1 MIKNLIF
8 DCGGVVFDV
17 DYSLSLMAFKKLASD
32 PSLFDSISVNQFK
45 HIASEFETGKQT
57 IDEFYE
63 NIREKYYLKA
73 TNNEIKIAWNSML
86 LDFVPDS
93 LEHISKLKHKFTVS
107 LFSNTNELHYIEF
120 EPICRKLLETFEYVL
135 KSAGFKPEETVFI
148 DDSEENVLAASKLG
162 IIPFHYTKDWN
173 LEKLFNHFNSK

>member
-1 MIKNLIF
+1 
-8 DCGGVVFDV
+8 
-17 DYSLSLMAFKKLASD
+17 
-32 PSLFDSISVNQFK
+32 
-45 HIASEFETGKQT
+45 
-57 IDEFYE
+57 
-63 NIREKYYLKA
+63 
-73 TNNEIKIAWNSML
+73 ML

-120 EPICRKLLETFEYVL
+120 EPICRKLLETFDNCYYSHKIGFKKPNLDSFEYVL